1 MREMDASIIFCALPE
16 RVWTTC
22 HHGSGHP
29 PSIAIRLGSF
39 ALLINRLG
47 LWCVI
52 DERTTLCAG
61 TSRNGILG
69 AARSGLRALGTHV
82 RQHRTVISATTQ

>member
-1 MREMDASIIFCALPE
+1 MDASIIFYALPE
-16 RVWTTC
+16 RVWTTL

-29 PSIAIRLGSF
+29 PSIGIRLGTL

-52 DERTTLCAG
+52 DERTTLRAG

-69 AARSGLRALGTHV
+69 AARSGLRALGTQA
-82 RQHRTVISATTQ
+82 RSRRPVISATTQ